1 MHSRIAKLETT
12 NSEVKENALSKTSS
26 LSSSRSSNINNN
38 MHSPSLIS
46 NFLIV
51 GKNDSV
57 TTKRSSESVLKN
69 NAKTQKKTNAKGMS
83 FYFCLYSLLVNKC
96 LELYKAIIVM

>member
-1 MHSRIAKLETT
+1 
-12 NSEVKENALSKTSS
+12 
-26 LSSSRSSNINNN
+26 

-83 FYFCLYSLLVNKC
+83 FYFYLYSFLVNKC
-96 LELYKAIIVM
+96 LELYKEIIVMQKKRLQFLR